1 MKVTTVGRKVVLKAL
16 FIEKIEKRMEKL
28 DKFFGEKA
36 TAQVTVTLEKDWQ
49 TVEITLRDNSFVAR
63 AEKKASAMEDAFDAA
78 ADVITRQI
86 VKNRKRLETKL
97 HKQGFTDYD
106 IAYESIEAVEEE
118 EQFNIVREKTFFVE
132 PNTVDEAI
140 LQMNLIGHSFFLFRN
155 ADTDEV
161 NVVYKR
167 KSGNYG
173 LLIPKE

>member
-106 IAYESIEAVEEE
+106 IA
-118 EQFNIVREKTFFVE
+118 
-132 PNTVDEAI
+132 
-140 LQMNLIGHSFFLFRN
+140 
-155 ADTDEV
+155 
-161 NVVYKR
+161 
-167 KSGNYG
+167 
-173 LLIPKE
+173 